1 MNTRSKRTPSALI
14 PLLFAAG
21 VAAAQA
27 APAAPVARVKTV
39 FVIALENTDWVR
51 PDGDK
56 ALQIRGNSAAP
67 FLNALTDG
75 TLTETVDG
83 RRITEAT
90 AFAAAYHNVLATPS
104 GDNAHV
110 HPSEPNYLWAEGGT
124 DYGVHSDAD
133 PYGDGGTAQS
143 ATQHLSGLLE
153 RAGVTWRSYQEDI
166 DLAGSGDAK
175 RNVLRARSAWT
186 VPLASFIGRSAHY
199 TNAFNGSHQYGY
211 AAKHNPMLF
220 FADTNGGG
228 DATPANPA
236 ARCYAPLEQLRADL
250 LQDRVARYNWITP
263 DLYNDMH
270 TPLDDGFV
278 YHGVRYRGAQARIA
292 QGDAFLARIVPTIM
306 ASRAWRDGGAI
317 VLWWDESVGRDADSY
332 AATIPEIVISPLAHA
347 NVDGRPY
354 ASALNLSHSDD
365 LRTMQVLFGVDPSAG
380 QPWLGDAANARG
392 LDDLFA
398 PGALRPRQG
407 PKK

>member
-1 MNTRSKRTPSALI
+1 MHVDPKHRRAT
-14 PLLFAAG
+14 LFALLLAAG
-21 VAAAQA
+21 AAAA
-27 APAAPVARVKTV
+27 APSQQVKTV

-56 ALQIRGNSAAP
+56 SLQILGNPAAP
-67 FLNALTDG
+67 FLNGLADG
-75 TLTETVDG
+75 TLTAQVDG
-83 RRITEAT
+83 RRISAQT
-90 AFAAAYHNVLATPS
+90 AYAAAYHNVLATP
-104 GDNAHV
+104 GGAQAHV

-124 DYGVHSDAD
+124 DYGVHSDAE

-143 ATQHLSGLLE
+143 TTQHLSGLLT
-153 RAGVTWRSYQEDI
+153 RAGVTWRAYQEDI
-166 DLAGSGDAK
+166 DLAGSSDDK
-175 RNVLRARSAWT
+175 RNALLPRSAWT
-186 VPLASFIGRSAHY
+186 VPLASFIGRSRDY

-211 AAKHNPMLF
+211 AAKHDPMVF

-228 DATPANPA
+228 DTTPANPA
-236 ARCYAPLEQLRADL
+236 VRFYAPLEQLRADL

-270 TPLDDGFV
+270 TPLDDGFA
-278 YHGVRYRGAQARIA
+278 YHGVHYRGAQARIA
-292 QGDAFLARIVPTIM
+292 QGDNFLARIVPMIM

-317 VLWWDESVGRDADSY
+317 ILWWDESVGRGADSF

-354 ASALNLSHSDD
+354 ASAVNLSHSDD